1 MDENTGTIKVE
12 QILEIVIRRRWYLII
27 SFCFSMVA
35 GIVLAVFLPKSY
47 EASTLILIEAQ
58 RVPTDLVQSIVSI
71 DVGARINTISEQI
84 LSRTNLE
91 KIINQ
96 LSLFNDF
103 DSSNMLLEEKV
114 EAMRKQITVDVT
126 RSGSG
131 RNDMPD
137 SFRIAFTGKSPE
149 KVTAVANTLAS
160 YFIDENLKV
169 REEQA
174 TGTSDFLE
182 GELVTMREKLE
193 KVEEVMKE
201 YRKQNMGELPEQLES
216 NLRIL
221 DRLQEQQ
228 IDRQTRLSDA
238 KNRLALLENNLTPSS
253 KASSG
258 SGESLNIAQLKDEL
272 KNMKNKYTDQHPDII
287 RLQKKISSLEKD
299 IEQRKSETKSD
310 SPVAYSVADRQK
322 LIEVKAEIETLRK
335 ELSDYQDQI
344 VQYKNRVEN
353 TPKREQELM
362 SLNRD
367 YQNIQGS
374 YSSLLNRKL
383 EAEIARNMERKQKG
397 ERFRIIDYARLPE
410 KPVSPDM
417 KKLFLLVMAAGLGI
431 GAGIVFLLEYKDTSF
446 RRFEEV
452 ESYLGLP
459 VITMI
464 PKIVYPSDIRKN
476 MIQNVAT
483 VLSLLISFALF
494 TGFSAVIFVGVDKI
508 QELIE
513 RFIYN

>member
-1 MDENTGTIKVE
+1 MDDNTGTINVG
-12 QILEIVIRRRWYLII
+12 QILEIIIRRRWYLII
-27 SFCFSMVA
+27 SFCLSMVT

-47 EASTLILIEAQ
+47 KASTLILIEAQ
-58 RVPTDLVQSIVSI
+58 RVSTDYVQSIVSD
-71 DVGARINTISEQI
+71 DVGSRINTISEQI

-96 LSLFNDF
+96 LNLYS
-103 DSSNMLLEEKV
+103 DSGKNKMFLEEKV
-114 EAMRKQITVDVT
+114 RDMRKHIRVDVT
-126 RSGSG
+126 RTPGSRG
-131 RNDMPD
+131 VPD
-137 SFRIAFTGKSPE
+137 SFRVSFTGKSPE
-149 KVTAVANTLAS
+149 KITAVANTLAS

-169 REEQA
+169 RDEQA

-182 GELVTMREKLE
+182 GELVVMLEKLE

-201 YRKQNMGELPEQLES
+201 YRKKHMGELPEQLES

-228 IDRQTRLSDA
+228 IDRQVRLSDA
-238 KNRLALLENNLTPSS
+238 KNQLAMLENNLILSG

-258 SGESLNIAQLKDEL
+258 KYETSNLDQLKDEL
-272 KNMKNKYTDQHPDII
+272 TNMKNKYTDQHPDIM
-287 RLQKKISSLEKD
+287 RLQKEISSLENEIKK
-299 IEQRKSETKSD
+299 RKSVTKED
-310 SPVAYSVADRQK
+310 SSVAYSVADRQK
-322 LIEVKAEIETLRK
+322 LVEVKQEIETLRK
-335 ELSDYQDQI
+335 DLSDYQEQI

-362 SLNRD
+362 SLRRD
-367 YQNIQGS
+367 YRNIQET
-374 YSSLLNRKL
+374 YSSLLSRKL

-397 ERFRIIDYARLPE
+397 ERFRVIDYARVPQ
-410 KPVSPDM
+410 KPASPDM
-417 KKLFLLVMAAGLGI
+417 KQLFLIVVAAGLGI
-431 GAGIVFLLEYKDTSF
+431 GAGIVFLLEYKDSSF

-464 PKIVYPSDIRKN
+464 PTIVYPSDIRKN
-476 MIQNVAT
+476 QIQKVAT
-483 VLSLLISFALF
+483 VLSLLLTFVLF

-508 QELIE
+508 QTLIK
-513 RFIYN
+513 RFVYN

>member
-1 MDENTGTIKVE
+1 MDEKTGTIKPE
-12 QILEIVIRRRWYLII
+12 QIFEIVIRRRWYLII
-27 SFCFSMVA
+27 SFCLAMVVGMLLTA
-35 GIVLAVFLPKSY
+35 FLPKSY
-47 EASTLILIEAQ
+47 ESSTLILIEAQ
-58 RVPTDLVQSIVSI
+58 RVPTDLVQSIISI
-71 DVGARINTISEQI
+71 DVGTRINTISEQI

-91 KIINQ
+91 KIIKQ
-96 LSLFNDF
+96 LNLYTDPGNEK
-103 DSSNMLLEEKV
+103 MLMEEKV

-126 RSGSG
+126 RSGGG

-137 SFRIAFTGKSPE
+137 SFRISFSGKSPE

-182 GELVTMREKLE
+182 GELAVMRQKLE
-193 KVEEVMKE
+193 QVEEIMKE
-201 YRKQNMGELPEQLES
+201 YRRGNMGELPEQLES

-238 KNRLALLENNLTPSS
+238 KNRLVILENNLILSGR
-253 KASSG
+253 ASSG
-258 SGESLNIAQLKDEL
+258 TDEITNIDQLRDEL
-272 KNMKNKYTDQHPDII
+272 KNLKNKYTDQHPDII
-287 RLQKKISSLEKD
+287 RLQKKIAGLEKE
-299 IEQRKSETKSD
+299 IEGRKSEGRD
-310 SPVAYSVADRQK
+310 EPPAAYSVVDRQK
-322 LIEVKAEIETLRK
+322 LIEVKAEIETLQN
-335 ELSDYQDQI
+335 ELSDYRDQI
-344 VQYKNRVEN
+344 IQYKNRVEN

-362 SLNRD
+362 SLKRD
-367 YQNIQGS
+367 YQNIQES
-374 YSSLLNRKL
+374 YSSLLSRKL

-397 ERFRIIDYARLPE
+397 ERFRIIDYARVPE
-410 KPVSPDM
+410 KPASPDM

-431 GAGIVFLLEYKDTSF
+431 GAGIVILLEYNDTSF

-464 PKIVYPSDIRKN
+464 PNIVYPSDIRKN
-476 MIQNVAT
+476 QIQKVAT
-483 VLSLLISFALF
+483 VVSLVLSFVLF
-494 TGFSAVIFVGVDKI
+494 TGFSAVALIGIDKI
-508 QELIE
+508 QELMK
-513 RFIYN
+513 